1 MWQIEVTKYDSS
13 VEYKVWQEWVTK
25 CHRLKITK
33 CDKMDYKVC
42 QGGLKSVAGIT
53 KRNGITKCGDTRHYN
68 YRKSVHIFINL
79 VRTNAL

>member
-1 MWQIEVTKYDSS
+1 
-13 VEYKVWQEWVTK
+13 
-25 CHRLKITK
+25 
-33 CDKMDYKVC
+33 MDYKVC